1 MKSISKVE
9 NGIFVISLHLDK
21 GNFILNLD
29 RKGGGCC
36 ISSFKETCDYCG
48 EVDCYGE
55 CDKSLDNDID
65 SESRRNYNT
74 MMDAIESL
82 ILAHACAGVNVED
95 KKYMEGIQT
104 AIEACANNCQA
115 F

>member
-1 MKSISKVE
+1 MDILFD
-9 NGIFVISLHLDK
+9 NGLHLDEIK
-21 GNFILNLD
+21 VVARYIGSCGHDNK
-29 RKGGGCC
+29 RHC
-36 ISSFKETCDYCG
+36 EYCG
-48 EVDCYGE
+48 EIDCLGN
-55 CDKSLDNDID
+55 CDKCKDVEIDIR
-65 SESRRNYNT
+65 SRRNYNT
-74 MMDAIESL
+74 MIDAIGSL